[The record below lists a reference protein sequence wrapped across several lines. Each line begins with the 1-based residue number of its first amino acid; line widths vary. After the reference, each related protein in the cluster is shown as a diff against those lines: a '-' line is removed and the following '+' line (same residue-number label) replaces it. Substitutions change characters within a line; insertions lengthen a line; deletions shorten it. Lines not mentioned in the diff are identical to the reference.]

1 MTEQDKAEFKEAED
15 RMFTFMKARREA
27 EEAGQKHFTCPLCG
41 GDAWWARAAINNH
54 LHTKCNDCGF
64 SIIS

>member
-1 MTEQDKAEFKEAED
+1 MTEQDKSSLKKVED
-15 RMFTFMKARREA
+15 NMITFMKARREA

-41 GDAWWARAAINNH
+41 GDAWWARASINNH
-54 LHTKCNDCGF
+54 LHTRCNDCGF